1 MSETPR
7 CSIDSRYER
16 EGAPHDAGHE
26 TPVAAPVPYTP
37 PQSVA
42 IGIPG
47 APVTYTSPAGS
58 VTAGGVYSPVGSS
71 VVVGQPPVGVPV
83 SSVTVINNPP
93 PAGSP
98 CPVCGKPLG
107 EPAANKGHAHHGP
120 PPAPRFSKATPEVF
134 RDGFKPLWDAAQAEQ
149 AAYVV
154 VSGCNKLMGVLLK
167 ELEAKAKAE
176 KDPGDRKSSGG
187 GLFGWGKP
195 EEKKPTFAERIEKL
209 QKKGYLL
216 RSTVNAAKESGMTEV
231 LTEKIDAA
239 AVTNEM
245 AQRYVQLLWQVA
257 DQGFEQPGWSQSG
270 SFPKAVAGPPDG
282 HGHGHG
288 AAHASHAGGAH
299 ADSHGH

>member
-26 TPVAAPVPYTP
+26 TPVATPVPYAP
-37 PQSVA
+37 PQSVTV
-42 IGIPG
+42 GVPG
-47 APVTYTSPAGS
+47 APVTYTSPAGA

-71 VVVGQPPVGVPV
+71 VVVGQQPVGLPV

-107 EPAANKGHAHHGP
+107 EPAANKAHAHHGP
-120 PPAPRFSKATPEVF
+120 APAPRFSKATPEVF

-167 ELEAKAKAE
+167 ELEAKAKAD
-176 KDPGDRKSSGG
+176 KDPGERGRSGG

-195 EEKKPTFAERIEKL
+195 QEKKPTFAERIEKL
-209 QKKGYLL
+209 QKKGLLL
-216 RSTVNAAKESGMTEV
+216 RSTVNAARDSGMTEV
-231 LTEKIDAA
+231 LTEKIDAS
-239 AVTNEM
+239 AVTSEM

-270 SFPKAVAGPPDG
+270 AFPKAVAGPPED
-282 HGHGHG
+282 H
-288 AAHASHAGGAH
+288 AHAAPHATHAGGGH